1 MLKKL
6 FFISFLFPIIPT
18 LAIPDGEDGE
28 SDAGNNDDEKNDDI
42 DNNDDNQNN
51 NDDSQKD
58 ERVIFKSQRDFERT
72 LKRRV
77 DKAIKKT
84 KAEEEEKRKKDTMS
98 ETEKLKKDLEDS
110 DRKANEAMTKAN
122 QRLIKA
128 EVIAKSSSLNII
140 DSAAAYKLISLDDVE
155 IDEETGEITGVEDAL
170 KDLIED
176 KPYLL
181 KANQNQNRQTGGDDQ
196 NAGSNKK
203 KSNFSMNAM
212 IRRAAGK
219 K

>member
-6 FFISFLFPIIPT
+6 FFISFLFPIIPI
-18 LAIPDGEDGE
+18 LKVDGSEEGE
-28 SDAGNNDDEKNDDI
+28 GDAGNENDEGQEAEGEENENK
-42 DNNDDNQNN
+42 
-51 NDDSQKD
+51 KD
-58 ERVIFKSQRDFERT
+58 ERVIFKNQKEFDRT
-72 LKRRV
+72 LKRRI
-77 DKAIKKT
+77 DKAVKKT
-84 KAEEEEKRKKDTMS
+84 REEEKTQREKEKLS

-110 DRKANEAMTKAN
+110 DRKASEAMTKAN

-155 IDEETGEITGVEDAL
+155 IDEETGEITGIEDAL

-181 KANQNQNRQTGGDDQ
+181 KTNQNQNRQTGGDDQ

>member
-1 MLKKL
+1 MKFRTMLKKL
-6 FFISFLFPIIPT
+6 FFISFLFPIIPI
-18 LAIPDGEDGE
+18 LKVDGE
-28 SDAGNNDDEKNDDI
+28 SEEGEGDAGNENEGQEAEGEENE
-42 DNNDDNQNN
+42 NN
-51 NDDSQKD
+51 KD
-58 ERVIFKSQRDFERT
+58 ERVIFKNQKEFDRT
-72 LKRRV
+72 LKRRI
-77 DKAIKKT
+77 DKAVKKT
-84 KAEEEEKRKKDTMS
+84 REEEKAQREKEKLS

-110 DRKANEAMTKAN
+110 DRKASEAMTKAN

-155 IDEETGEITGVEDAL
+155 IDEETGEITGIEDAL

-181 KANQNQNRQTGGDDQ
+181 KTNQNQNRQTGGDDQ